1 MARRS
6 VIGITTCVL
15 LGAFVPVFARQDPGQ
30 APELPRVGAPAP
42 EFNLFELRG
51 QVFVIE
57 FVDPTDEE
65 WAKLHKDARFGT
77 DGKLKQVFDRYEEQG
92 VVWLAVAPFER
103 GAAGQRGSA
112 GQASQLQ
119 GLPRRDPQELRRAIE
134 GLDLEY
140 PVLMDEGGA
149 MMNAFGITQMPH
161 LVVVDG
167 QGNIAYTDRIQV
179 SGDQVVGLDTFERAI
194 GTAINT
200 TRAGSVPAGAPREPQ
215 QGGDPQG
222 SQRGR

>member
-1 MARRS
+1 MVRRS
-6 VIGITTCVL
+6 VVGITTCVL
-15 LGAFVPVFARQDPGQ
+15 LGAFAPVFALQDPAA
-30 APELPRVGAPAP
+30 APEQPRAGAPAP
-42 EFNLFELRG
+42 EFNLFDLRG

-57 FVDPTDEE
+57 FLDPTDEE

-103 GAAGQRGSA
+103 AAGAQQGSA
-112 GQASQLQ
+112 GQGSQLQ
-119 GLPRRDPQELRRAIE
+119 GLPKRDPAQLRRAVE
-134 GLDLEY
+134 DLDLEY

-149 MMNAFGITQMPH
+149 MMKAFGITQMPH

-167 QGNIAYTDRIQV
+167 QGTITYTDRIQV

-222 SQRGR
+222 DQRRR